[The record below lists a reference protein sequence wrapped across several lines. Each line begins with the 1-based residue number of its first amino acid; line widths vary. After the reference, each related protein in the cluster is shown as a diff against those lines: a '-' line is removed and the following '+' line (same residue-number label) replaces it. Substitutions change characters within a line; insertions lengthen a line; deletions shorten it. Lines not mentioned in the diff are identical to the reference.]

1 MADDHY
7 NQRIMVNAIIC
18 ADLHKTVKGM
28 GLLLLVLSIIGLST
42 VSANELK
49 SLRKYKLLIFASWKM
64 QYLTLHLRCSQTILQ
79 LAIKFAI
86 NRVIIFVATK
96 YIQFQRAWQKRM
108 VYPLSNLRI
117 VTFFTIYYHDY
128 SDMYFGCPSRTRLTQ
143 AVYCHYFLFLCN
155 SF

>member
-18 ADLHKTVKGM
+18 ADLHKTVKRM

-49 SLRKYKLLIFASWKM
+49 SLRKYKLLILVSWKM
-64 QYLTLHLRCSQTILQ
+64 QYLTNIAFTMLIDNIAIGNKVCYKSGHYFCSCEINTIL
-79 LAIKFAI
+79 KTWHKK
-86 NRVIIFVATK
+86 NGTP
-96 YIQFQRAWQKRM
+96 YIEFS
-108 VYPLSNLRI
+108 LS
-117 VTFFTIYYHDY
+117 
-128 SDMYFGCPSRTRLTQ
+128 
-143 AVYCHYFLFLCN
+143 LCN

>member
-1 MADDHY
+1 MADDHN

-18 ADLHKTVKGM
+18 ADLHKTVKRM

-49 SLRKYKLLIFASWKM
+49 SLRKYKLLILASWKM

-96 YIQFQRAWQKRM
+96 YIQFLKTWQKKNGIPYIELPWVFGYVLWM
-108 VYPLSNLRI
+108 SFKDKVNMGCILSLLPLS
-117 VTFFTIYYHDY
+117 V
-128 SDMYFGCPSRTRLTQ
+128 
-143 AVYCHYFLFLCN
+143 
-155 SF
+155 